1 MQLIETK
8 KVFIQHQIALGVPP
22 TINNLKCIGVGKMD
36 DLDVFEYCDADDFDN
51 LKKINGV
58 YFK

>member
-22 TINNLKCIGVGKMD
+22 TINNLKCIGVGK
-36 DLDVFEYCDADDFDN
+36 
-51 LKKINGV
+51 NGRPWCFWILSV
-58 YFK
+58 PMTSII